1 VDDLL
6 SQLER
11 KEEHIMKHHVLTLV
25 IGLAALLL
33 ASAGLAADAPVPFQ
47 GPELTDLYMSIEPEE
62 IGENPIRLI
71 GKDWMLITAGT
82 PENFNTMTASW
93 GGYGMW
99 RVPVA
104 YILVHPAR
112 YTFQFLEKEEIF
124 TLSFYDPA
132 AHRDVL
138 GQVFGGTSGRTTDK
152 VKESGFT
159 PMLAGPGIA
168 YAEARMIIVCKQS
181 FATNTDPEGKSHRLY
196 FGEILSVW
204 VRK

>member
-1 VDDLL
+1 
-6 SQLER
+6 
-11 KEEHIMKHHVLTLV
+11 MKRRVLTLV

-33 ASAGLAADAPVPFQ
+33 ASTGLAADSPVPFQ

-99 RVPVA
+99 KVPVA
-104 YILVHPAR
+104 YILVNPAR
-112 YTFQFLEKEEIF
+112 YTLQFLEKEEIF
-124 TLSFYDPA
+124 TLSFYDHA
-132 AHRDVL
+132 KHRDVL
-138 GQVFGGTSGRTTDK
+138 RQVFGGTSGRTTDK

-159 PMLAGPGIA
+159 PMLTNPGIA

-181 FATNTDPEGKSHRLY
+181 FATNTDPEGKSHKLY

>member
-1 VDDLL
+1 
-6 SQLER
+6 
-11 KEEHIMKHHVLTLV
+11 MKRQVLTLV
-25 IGLAALLL
+25 IALAALLP
-33 ASAGLAADAPVPFQ
+33 ASNGLAADAPAPFQ
-47 GPELTDLYMSIEPEE
+47 GPELTDLYTSIEPEE

-99 RVPVA
+99 KVPVA

-112 YTFQFLEKEEIF
+112 YTFQYLEKEETF
-124 TLSFYDPA
+124 TLSFFDPSE
-132 AHRDVL
+132 HRDVVR
-138 GQVFGGTSGRTTDK
+138 QVFGGTSGRTTDK

-168 YAEARMIIVCKQS
+168 YAEARMIIVCKKT
-181 FATNTDPEGKSHRLY
+181 FATNTEPEGKSHKLF

>member
-1 VDDLL
+1 
-6 SQLER
+6 
-11 KEEHIMKHHVLTLV
+11 MKRHVLTLV
-25 IGLAALLL
+25 IVLAALLPV
-33 ASAGLAADAPVPFQ
+33 STGLAADAPPPFQ
-47 GPELTDLYMSIEPEE
+47 GPELTALYTSIEPEE

-99 RVPVA
+99 KVPVA

-112 YTFQFLEKEEIF
+112 YTFQFLEREEVF
-124 TLSFYDPA
+124 TLSFFDPSE
-132 AHRDVL
+132 HRDVVR
-138 GQVFGGTSGRTTDK
+138 QVFGGTSGRTTDK
-152 VKESGFT
+152 VKKSGFT
-159 PMLAGPGIA
+159 PMLAGPGIS

-181 FATNTDPEGKSHRLY
+181 FATNTDPEGKSHKLF

>member
-1 VDDLL
+1 
-6 SQLER
+6 
-11 KEEHIMKHHVLTLV
+11 MKRRVLTLV
-25 IGLAALLL
+25 VALAVLLL
-33 ASAGLAADAPVPFQ
+33 ASLALAADTPVPFE
-47 GPELTDLYMSIEPEE
+47 GPELADLFKSIEPEE

-99 RVPVA
+99 KVPVA
-104 YILVHPAR
+104 YILVNPAR
-112 YTFQFLEKEEIF
+112 YTFGFLEEAEVF
-124 TLSFYDPA
+124 TLSFYDPSE
-132 AHRDVL
+132 HRDVL
-138 GQVFGGTSGRTTDK
+138 RQVFGGTSGRDTDK
-152 VKESGFT
+152 VEESGFT

-181 FATNTDPEGKSHRLY
+181 FATNTDPEGKSHRLF

-204 VRK
+204 VRE